1 VSPGSTPGHPDSPDT
16 PAAHEESAPLLA
28 VGGLHVERGGNVIVE
43 DATFAVLPGDLV
55 AVVGPNGAGKS
66 TLFSALL
73 GLLPSTGRI
82 ALQGDF
88 AYVPQHGPAQ
98 LAFPVT
104 ALDVALMGAYRRV
117 GLGRRIGRAERER
130 ALDALARVDLAD
142 RAKAPFGSLSG
153 GQRQRVLLAR
163 ALMQRGSV
171 LLLDEPLSGVDVVS
185 EEAIF
190 TALAAERAEG
200 RAVLIAT
207 HDLAFARERCT
218 RALLI
223 NRRIHAYGEPHQA
236 LTSATLR
243 AAYGERL
250 VVLEDLGLI
259 DEGSHHHEGEHGH
272 EHLHEHG
279 RDDHDHGHA
288 HGHGHRH

>member
-1 VSPGSTPGHPDSPDT
+1 VTAAADSATAGSP
-16 PAAHEESAPLLA
+16 PLLA
-28 VGGLHVERGGNVIVE
+28 VTGLTVRRGDAVVVE
-43 DATFAVLPGDLV
+43 DAAFSVHPGDLV
-55 AVVGPNGAGKS
+55 ALVGPNGAGKS

-73 GLLPSTGRI
+73 GLIPAEAGRI
-82 ALQGDF
+82 ALDGAF

-98 LAFPVT
+98 LSFPVT
-104 ALDVALMGAYRRV
+104 ALDVVLMGAYRRI
-117 GLGRRIGRAERER
+117 GLWRRASRAERDLALHALER
-130 ALDALARVDLAD
+130 VGLAD
-142 RAKAPFGSLSG
+142 RARSPFGELSG

-163 ALMQRGSV
+163 ALVQQGAV
-171 LLLDEPLSGVDVVS
+171 LLLDEPLSGVDAVS

-200 RAVLIAT
+200 RAAVIAT

-218 RALLI
+218 HALLL
-223 NRRIHAYGEPHQA
+223 NRRVHAYGPPREA
-236 LTSATLR
+236 LTAAPLR

-272 EHLHEHG
+272 EHAHEHG
-279 RDDHDHGHA
+279 RDDHGHDHHGHS
-288 HGHGHRH
+288 HGHRH